1 MASIACFENPS
12 VGPEVISATGTPG
25 HVTRVHELS
34 EDDAKNYHD
43 TDAGELLIAIQWD
56 NGKTSTF
63 PKWEL
68 EAAQV
73 KGER

>member
-1 MASIACFENPS
+1 MTSLAYFENPA
-12 VGPEVISATGTPG
+12 VGLEVLSAKGTPG

-56 NGKTSTF
+56 NGKTSAF
-63 PKWEL
+63 PQWEL
-68 EAAQV
+68 EAVQV